1 MPVDISTV
9 YLGIPLTG
17 PFIAGAS
24 PRGDHLDTV
33 RRLEDAGCAA
43 IVLHS
48 LFEEQISQ
56 ARSGRIHLMDP
67 LDERFAGVLSY
78 FPEPGEYALG
88 PEEYLEHI
96 HRVKSAVKIPIVGS
110 LNGSTAETWLKF
122 ATSIEQAGVNA
133 LELNMY
139 EVVTEPNRNAAAVEH
154 DLREIVADLK
164 HELKIPV
171 AGKLS
176 PFFTAFANVAGEFE
190 RGGADGLGHPSTRA
204 LVLHRHARGAPAVD
218 GIAGVRPLER
228 RERAAQPRED
238 GGAECVRTGAK
249 HSHAERLELLAG
261 LSGLPADS
269 QGRGL

>member
-24 PRGDHLDTV
+24 PLGDHLDTV

-56 ARSGRIHLMDP
+56 ARSGRIHHMDP

-110 LNGSTAETWLKF
+110 LNGSTADDGTK
-122 ATSIEQAGVNA
+122 S
-133 LELNMY
+133 
-139 EVVTEPNRNAAAVEH
+139 
-154 DLREIVADLK
+154 
-164 HELKIPV
+164 
-171 AGKLS
+171 
-176 PFFTAFANVAGEFE
+176 E
-190 RGGADGLGHPSTRA
+190 RSGRRA
-204 LVLHRHARGAPAVD
+204 
-218 GIAGVRPLER
+218 RPER
-228 RERAAQPRED
+228 DR
-238 GGAECVRTGAK
+238 C
-249 HSHAERLELLAG
+249 
-261 LSGLPADS
+261 
-269 QGRGL
+269 